1 MNSERF
7 KCVVLAIGSVLI
19 VLLFVEGGM
28 RGYHTWVKR
37 RSPYIGDPEL
47 TFVHS
52 KYTQPATERPPGVQ
66 RLIVL
71 GDSVTDGYGV
81 ETSERYQNQLAAL
94 LEREGERYEVITLA
108 MPQYSTAQEV
118 ALFERVGVPLEPDWL
133 VLGYVLNDPI
143 ADGSINNFFRRDLA
157 PSLLLYWVSARL
169 ARISPE
175 SKKMEECEQFDYYS
189 HSHCDRDL
197 WGAVQGA
204 FQRLEALS
212 RRDGF
217 RVLVAIFPLLERD
230 PAASFSTYPWAS
242 VNAQVAREV
251 RSHGFEVLDL
261 LPAFATRTPA
271 EIKINRGD
279 VLYPNG
285 LGHRLAA
292 EAIFARIRGKPGI
305 LKP

>member
-1 MNSERF
+1 MTSDLF
-7 KCVVLAIGSVLI
+7 KQIVLAIACVLI

-28 RGYHTWVKR
+28 RGYHAWVKR
-37 RSPYIGDPEL
+37 RSPYVGDPEL
-47 TFVHS
+47 TFLHR
-52 KYTQPATERPPGVQ
+52 KYTRPATERPPGVQ

-81 ETSERYQNQLAAL
+81 EKSERYQDRLAAL

-108 MPQYSTAQEV
+108 MPQYSTPQEV

-143 ADGSINNFFRRDLA
+143 ADGSINSFFRRDRA
-157 PSLLLYWVSARL
+157 ASLLLHWASARL

-175 SKKMEECEQFDYYS
+175 SKQMEGCEQFDYYS

-197 WGAVQGA
+197 WGAVQDA
-204 FQRLEALS
+204 FRRLEVLS

-230 PAASFSTYPWAS
+230 PAASFSTYPWTS

-251 RSHGFEVLDL
+251 GSHGFEVLDL
-261 LPAFATRTPA
+261 LPAFSSRTPA
-271 EIKINRGD
+271 ELKLNKGD
-279 VLYPNG
+279 VLHPNG
-285 LGHRLAA
+285 LGHRIAA
-292 EAIFARIRGKPGI
+292 EAIFAGIHGKPV
-305 LKP
+305 P